1 MIDIQRIC
9 KKSGTK
15 IKKENIE
22 NDKNKREEKK
32 ERLAGSR
39 KRKKKQNSLS
49 VLVLHPNVI
58 GQINIHPAQRRR
70 AEALGWIAIL
80 QPARCIAH
88 ASVDCICIRI

>member
-22 NDKNKREEKK
+22 KDKNKREEKK

-58 GQINIHPAQRRR
+58 GQIYI
-70 AEALGWIAIL
+70 
-80 QPARCIAH
+80 QPKGGVRKRWDGSPFCSPH
-88 ASVDCICIRI
+88 DV